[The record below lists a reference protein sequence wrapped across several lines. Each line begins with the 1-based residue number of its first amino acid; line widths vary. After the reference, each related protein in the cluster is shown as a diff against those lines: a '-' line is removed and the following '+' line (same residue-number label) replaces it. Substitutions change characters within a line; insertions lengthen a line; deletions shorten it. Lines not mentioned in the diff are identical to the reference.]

1 MYKYFILVFLYA
13 IFFPLNLMLNE
24 NANIIATINTIG
36 VLIGCV
42 ASIIIQLTPKI
53 SAVYN
58 EMSDALRS
66 SSSGQK
72 YSNTSN
78 DKVGTDSDSHDNS
91 VVYIQRGSLRNIN
104 IGIKG
109 KKVDPNNSP
118 NYSNEKSDIKL
129 NIKEDI

>member
-1 MYKYFILVFLYA
+1 MYIYYILVFIFT
-13 IFFPLNLMLNE
+13 IFFPLNLMLSGD
-24 NANIIATINTIG
+24 ANIIATINTIG
-36 VLIGCV
+36 ILIGCV

-58 EMSDALRS
+58 EISDALRS
-66 SSSGQK
+66 SSSEQK
-72 YSNTSN
+72 YSNTPN

-109 KKVDPNNSP
+109 KKIDPNNSP

-129 NIKEDI
+129 NIKEEI